1 MKPTEEVKERSCE
14 TEFTR
19 RISEAARPTGK
30 GAKAV
35 SPRLRGERVQQLD
48 QEGEER
54 CCETDR
60 FSSLP
65 SSIYLVQEGKK
76 DQIKN
81 E

>member
-1 MKPTEEVKERSCE
+1 MNLSYFSFTVKGEEMNHNFREGIDRGEVVQERS
-14 TEFTR
+14 
-19 RISEAARPTGK
+19 
-30 GAKAV
+30 
-35 SPRLRGERVQQLD
+35 
-48 QEGEER
+48 
-54 CCETDR
+54 CETDR

>member
-1 MKPTEEVKERSCE
+1 MKPIGDGVKH
-14 TEFTR
+14 
-19 RISEAARPTGK
+19 
-30 GAKAV
+30 
-35 SPRLRGERVQQLD
+35 LD

-54 CCETDR
+54 SCETDR